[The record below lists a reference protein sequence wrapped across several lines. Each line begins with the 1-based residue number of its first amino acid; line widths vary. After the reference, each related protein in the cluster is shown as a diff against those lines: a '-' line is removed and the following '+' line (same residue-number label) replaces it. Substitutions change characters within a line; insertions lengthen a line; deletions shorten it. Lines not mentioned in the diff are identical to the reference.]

1 MIDEK
6 KKVGTFSEKQR
17 LKRIK
22 KLFDRIC
29 AEFPDGSVSLD
40 AHDITRANV
49 PRDVYELRHEIEG
62 GSLVYVDKGRVNNS
76 FGISL
81 FTKE

>member
-6 KKVGTFSEKQR
+6 KKVGNFSEKQR

-29 AEFPDGSVSLD
+29 AEFPDGSVNM
-40 AHDITRANV
+40 AIHDITRSEI
-49 PRDVYELRHEIEG
+49 PRDIYELRHEIEG
-62 GSLVYVDKGRVNNS
+62 NKLVYSDKGRANNS
-76 FGISL
+76 FGIEL
-81 FTKE
+81 FTEE